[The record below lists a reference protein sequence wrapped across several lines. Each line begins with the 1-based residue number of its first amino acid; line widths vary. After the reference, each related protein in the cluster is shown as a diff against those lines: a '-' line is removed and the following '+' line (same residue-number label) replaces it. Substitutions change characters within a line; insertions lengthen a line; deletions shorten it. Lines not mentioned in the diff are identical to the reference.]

1 MRFFFRKTALFLIFG
16 LFSAPVFAQTA
27 AKLEALLDEPALT
40 WSDAA
45 AFVLEA
51 SEAAGSL
58 GQQEAFSFASERGW
72 LPKDAAPADAARL
85 NGVALLLMRSFDLKG
100 GIFYNFFKNPRYAYR
115 ELAYKGLIR
124 SETDP
129 DMPVSGR
136 DLLLIISKLL
146 SIKEK
151 QEAKSAGAEKI

>member
-1 MRFFFRKTALFLIFG
+1 MRFSCRKTIIFLLFFTL
-16 LFSAPVFAQTA
+16 SAPLFAQTA
-27 AKLEALLDEPALT
+27 AKLEALLDEPELT
-40 WSDAA
+40 WSAVA

-51 SEAAGSL
+51 SAAADSL
-58 GQQEAFSFASERGW
+58 NQQEAFSFASEREW
-72 LPKDAAPADAARL
+72 LPKDAAPADTARL
-85 NGVALLLMRSFDLKG
+85 NGVALLLMRSFDLRG
-100 GIFYNFFKNPRYAYR
+100 GIFYNLSKTPHYAYR
-115 ELAYKGLIR
+115 ELVYKGLIR

-151 QEAKSAGAEKI
+151 EEAKSAGAEKI